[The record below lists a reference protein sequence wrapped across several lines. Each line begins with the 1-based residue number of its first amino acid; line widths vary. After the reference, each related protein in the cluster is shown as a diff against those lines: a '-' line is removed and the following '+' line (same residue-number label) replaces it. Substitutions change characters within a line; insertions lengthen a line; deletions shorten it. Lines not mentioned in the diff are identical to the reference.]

1 MKKLYFLLLSLIT
14 TASFSQA
21 TDLFFS
27 QYGEGSGNNKF
38 IEIYNGTGQDVDL
51 SNYAFPSVG
60 NDPDVPGTH
69 EYWNNFPE
77 GAVIAN
83 GDVYVIAHPSAV
95 PEILATADHT
105 HQYLSN
111 GDDGYALALG
121 SEESYT
127 YIDFIGDFNGDPGDG
142 WDVAGVFEATRNH
155 TLTRKSSVCQG
166 NPDWDASR
174 GTNEEDSE
182 WIVSMQND
190 SSGLGS
196 HVAECSSD
204 SSVLITSPAN
214 GVTIAPGIVY
224 VDIEYSISNFELGI
238 DGDATFAFQSMNAE
252 GTMIENNSYTITP
265 NVPITLTVTCG
276 LTYQVSITLYGNGGI
291 AGNST
296 VIFYAPTCVDCPDVG
311 SVIITEIL
319 NNADGNDDGKEWF
332 EIYNTSDSAID
343 LQDWTVTDE
352 GSNTFT
358 ISESLVIEAGGF
370 LVLGEETDPTL
381 NSGAEVDYA
390 WGTNTNFTLGNS
402 EDEVILSCG
411 GVIIDM
417 VAYDNG
423 DTFPDPNSFSM
434 ALSPD
439 AYNSVDNDLGENW
452 GISLQPYGDGENS
465 GTPGTEPQLSMN
477 ENQFTNVKLYPN
489 PVVGD
494 YINIEGINSDF
505 ETKIF
510 NVLGKVVL
518 QSFNS
523 KTINISNLQS
533 GIYLVE
539 LSSENSFITKK
550 IIVE

>member
-1 MKKLYFLLLSLIT
+1 MKKLYIILLTLIT

-38 IEIYNGTGQDVDL
+38 LEIYNGTGQDVDL
-51 SNYAFPSVG
+51 SNYAFPSVA
-60 NDPDVPGTH
+60 NDPDVPGMH
-69 EYWNNFPE
+69 EYWNDFPE
-77 GAVIAN
+77 GAVVAN
-83 GDVYVIAHPSAV
+83 GDVYVIAHPSASD
-95 PEILATADHT
+95 EITATADHF

-121 SEESYT
+121 TEEQYSV
-127 YIDFIGDFNGDPGDG
+127 IDFIGDFNGDPGDG
-142 WDVAGVFEATRNH
+142 WDVAGVVEATKNH

-166 NPDWDASR
+166 NSDWDASR

-182 WIVSMQND
+182 WIVTEQND

-196 HVAECSSD
+196 HVAECSND
-204 SSVLITSPAN
+204 VSVLITSPAN
-214 GVTIAPGIVY
+214 GVTLAPGTSEVA
-224 VDIEYSISNFELGI
+224 VAFSISNFELGV
-238 DGDATFAFQSMNAE
+238 DGYATLAFQSMDAE
-252 GTMIENNSYTITP
+252 GNMVETEMLDNPISPFTI
-265 NVPITLTVTCG
+265 TVTCG
-276 LTYQVSITLYGNGGI
+276 LTYQVSIVLYN
-291 AGNST
+291 NDEST
-296 VIFYAPTCVDCPDVG
+296 AAATNIVIFYAPTCVDCPDVG

-319 NNADGNDDGKEWF
+319 NNADGSDDGKEWF

-343 LQDWTVTDE
+343 LQDWSVRDE
-352 GSNTFT
+352 GSNAFT
-358 ISESLVIEAGGF
+358 IFESLVIEAGGF
-370 LVLGEETDPTL
+370 LVLGEETDPVL

-390 WGTNTNFTLGNS
+390 WGTNFTLGNGY
-402 EDEVILSCG
+402 DEVILSCG
-411 GVIIDM
+411 GVVIDM
-417 VAYDNG
+417 VAYDDG
-423 DTFPDPNSFSM
+423 GTFPDPNSFSM

-465 GTPGTEPQLSMN
+465 GTPGTEVQLSIN
-477 ENQFTNVKLYPN
+477 ENQFSNVKLYPN

-494 YINIEGINSDF
+494 YINIDGINSDF

-510 NVLGKVVL
+510 NILGKVVL
-518 QSFNS
+518 QSINS

-539 LSSENSFITKK
+539 LSSENSFVTKK

>member
-1 MKKLYFLLLSLIT
+1 M
-14 TASFSQA
+14 
-21 TDLFFS
+21 
-27 QYGEGSGNNKF
+27 
-38 IEIYNGTGQDVDL
+38 
-51 SNYAFPSVG
+51 
-60 NDPDVPGTH
+60 
-69 EYWNNFPE
+69 
-77 GAVIAN
+77 
-83 GDVYVIAHPSAV
+83 
-95 PEILATADHT
+95 
-105 HQYLSN
+105 
-111 GDDGYALALG
+111 
-121 SEESYT
+121 
-127 YIDFIGDFNGDPGDG
+127 
-142 WDVAGVFEATRNH
+142 
-155 TLTRKSSVCQG
+155 
-166 NPDWDASR
+166 
-174 GTNEEDSE
+174 
-182 WIVSMQND
+182 
-190 SSGLGS
+190 
-196 HVAECSSD
+196 
-204 SSVLITSPAN
+204 
-214 GVTIAPGIVY
+214 
-224 VDIEYSISNFELGI
+224 
-238 DGDATFAFQSMNAE
+238 
-252 GTMIENNSYTITP
+252 
-265 NVPITLTVTCG
+265 
-276 LTYQVSITLYGNGGI
+276 
-291 AGNST
+291 
-296 VIFYAPTCVDCPDVG
+296 
-311 SVIITEIL
+311 

-352 GSNTFT
+352 GSNAFT

-402 EDEVILSCG
+402 DDEVILSCG
-411 GVIIDM
+411 GVVIDM

-465 GTPGTEPQLSMN
+465 GTPGTEPQLSVN

>member
-1 MKKLYFLLLSLIT
+1 MEKLYIILLTLIT
-14 TASFSQA
+14 TASFSQT

-38 IEIYNGTGQDVDL
+38 LEIYNGTGQDVDL
-51 SNYAFPSVG
+51 SNYAFPSVA
-60 NDPDVPGTH
+60 NDPDVPGMH
-69 EYWNNFPE
+69 EYWNDFPE
-77 GAVIAN
+77 GAVVAN
-83 GDVYVIAHPSAV
+83 GDVYVIAHPSASD
-95 PEILATADHT
+95 EITATADHF

-121 SEESYT
+121 TEEQYSV
-127 YIDFIGDFNGDPGDG
+127 IDFIGDFNGDPGDG
-142 WDVAGVFEATRNH
+142 WDVAGVVEATKNH

-166 NPDWDASR
+166 NSDWDASR

-182 WIVSMQND
+182 WIVTEQND

-196 HVAECSSD
+196 HVAECSND
-204 SSVLITSPAN
+204 VSVLITSPAN
-214 GVTIAPGIVY
+214 GVTLAPGTSEVA
-224 VDIEYSISNFELGI
+224 VAFSISNFELGV
-238 DGDATFAFQSMNAE
+238 DGYATLAFQSMDAE
-252 GTMIENNSYTITP
+252 GNMVETEMLDNPISPFTI
-265 NVPITLTVTCG
+265 TVTCG
-276 LTYQVSITLYGNGGI
+276 LTYQVSIVLYNNDEST
-291 AGNST
+291 AANNT

-319 NNADGNDDGKEWF
+319 NNADGSDDGKEWF

-343 LQDWTVTDE
+343 LQDWSVTDE
-352 GSNTFT
+352 GSNAFT
-358 ISESLVIEAGGF
+358 IFESLVIEAGGF
-370 LVLGEETDPTL
+370 LVLGEETDPVL

-390 WGTNTNFTLGNS
+390 WGTNFTLGNGY
-402 EDEVILSCG
+402 DEVILSCG
-411 GVIIDM
+411 GVVIDM
-417 VAYDNG
+417 VAYDDG
-423 DTFPDPNSFSM
+423 GTFPDPNSFSM

-465 GTPGTEPQLSMN
+465 GTPGTEVQLSIN
-477 ENQFTNVKLYPN
+477 ENQFSNVKLYPN

-494 YINIEGINSDF
+494 YINIDGINSDF

-510 NVLGKVVL
+510 NILGKVVL
-518 QSFNS
+518 QSINS

-539 LSSENSFITKK
+539 LSSENSFVTKK

>member
-60 NDPDVPGTH
+60 NAPDVPGTH

-252 GTMIENNSYTITP
+252 GTMI
-265 NVPITLTVTCG
+265 
-276 LTYQVSITLYGNGGI
+276 Q
-291 AGNST
+291 
-296 VIFYAPTCVDCPDVG
+296 
-311 SVIITEIL
+311 
-319 NNADGNDDGKEWF
+319 
-332 EIYNTSDSAID
+332 
-343 LQDWTVTDE
+343 
-352 GSNTFT
+352 
-358 ISESLVIEAGGF
+358 
-370 LVLGEETDPTL
+370 
-381 NSGAEVDYA
+381 
-390 WGTNTNFTLGNS
+390 
-402 EDEVILSCG
+402 
-411 GVIIDM
+411 
-417 VAYDNG
+417 
-423 DTFPDPNSFSM
+423 
-434 ALSPD
+434 
-439 AYNSVDNDLGENW
+439 
-452 GISLQPYGDGENS
+452 
-465 GTPGTEPQLSMN
+465 N
-477 ENQFTNVKLYPN
+477 EM
-489 PVVGD
+489 
-494 YINIEGINSDF
+494 
-505 ETKIF
+505 
-510 NVLGKVVL
+510 
-518 QSFNS
+518 
-523 KTINISNLQS
+523 
-533 GIYLVE
+533 
-539 LSSENSFITKK
+539 
-550 IIVE
+550 

>member
-1 MKKLYFLLLSLIT
+1 MKKLYIILLTLIT
-14 TASFSQA
+14 TASFSQT

-38 IEIYNGTGQDVDL
+38 SEIYNGTGQDVDL
-51 SNYAFPSVG
+51 SNYAFPSVA
-60 NDPDVPGTH
+60 NDPDVPGMH
-69 EYWNNFPE
+69 EYWNDFPE
-77 GAVIAN
+77 GAVVAN
-83 GDVYVIAHPSAV
+83 GDVYVIAHPSASD
-95 PEILATADHT
+95 EITATADHF

-121 SEESYT
+121 TEEQYSV
-127 YIDFIGDFNGDPGDG
+127 IDFIGDFNGDPGDG
-142 WDVAGVFEATRNH
+142 WDVAGVVEATKNH

-166 NPDWDASR
+166 NSDWDASR

-182 WIVSMQND
+182 WIVTEQND

-196 HVAECSSD
+196 HVAECSND
-204 SSVLITSPAN
+204 VSVLITSPAN
-214 GVTIAPGIVY
+214 GVTLAPGTSEVA
-224 VDIEYSISNFELGI
+224 VAFSISNFELGV
-238 DGDATFAFQSMNAE
+238 DGYATLAFQSMDAE
-252 GTMIENNSYTITP
+252 GNMVETEMLDNPISPFTI
-265 NVPITLTVTCG
+265 TVTCG
-276 LTYQVSITLYGNGGI
+276 LTYQVSIVLYNNDEST
-291 AGNST
+291 AANNT

-319 NNADGNDDGKEWF
+319 NNADGSDDGKEWF

-343 LQDWTVTDE
+343 LQDWSVRDE
-352 GSNTFT
+352 GSNAFT
-358 ISESLVIEAGGF
+358 IFESLVIEAGGF
-370 LVLGEETDPTL
+370 LVLGEETDPVL

-390 WGTNTNFTLGNS
+390 WGTNFTLGNGY
-402 EDEVILSCG
+402 DEVILSCG
-411 GVIIDM
+411 GVVIDM
-417 VAYDNG
+417 VAYDDG
-423 DTFPDPNSFSM
+423 GTFPDPNSFSM

-465 GTPGTEPQLSMN
+465 GTPGTEVQLSIN
-477 ENQFTNVKLYPN
+477 ENQFSNVKLYPN

-494 YINIEGINSDF
+494 YINIDGINSDF

-510 NVLGKVVL
+510 NILGKVVL
-518 QSFNS
+518 QSINS

-539 LSSENSFITKK
+539 LSSENSFVTKK